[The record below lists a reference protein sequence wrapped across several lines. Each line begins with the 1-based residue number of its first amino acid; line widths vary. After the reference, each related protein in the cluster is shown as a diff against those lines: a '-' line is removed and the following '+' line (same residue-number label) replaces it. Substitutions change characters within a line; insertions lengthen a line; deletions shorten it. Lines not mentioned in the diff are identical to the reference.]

1 MGNEVGEQFVLKNG
15 TDFLLVLLIRIDA
28 LSVNDVFRVF
38 DEAPCCFCGAAI
50 RDILSFIFEDK
61 ISFFLGKEELF
72 ATIFH
77 FSLFTFHFY
86 FLPLHFLKQIY
97 AKIET

>member
-1 MGNEVGEQFVLKNG
+1 VVWEAGSRELNPRKGVRQGKRWAMHRGAMSAAPGAQRSRDVGNEVGEQFVLKNG

-50 RDILSFIFEDK
+50 R
-61 ISFFLGKEELF
+61 
-72 ATIFH
+72 
-77 FSLFTFHFY
+77 Y
-86 FLPLHFLKQIY
+86 
-97 AKIET
+97 